1 MSKDNV
7 LKEGT
12 VRRFMTLAGTGVLA
26 SDFLTEEASI
36 VKEQEEEME
45 AGEEGG
51 EEFADLE
58 MEDPAMEDPA
68 MEDPAMDEPEMD
80 EPEEEG
86 GIEDAVRAMVDAI
99 AGVASDFGVDVE
111 VGEEEPTELEVGD
124 MPGEEEMGPEE
135 EGEMTGELGPP
146 EEGGEEGGEEELALQ
161 EINYIDEDHILNEVF
176 HRVKNRLA
184 KEKRVDDM
192 ASQLAE
198 KISRRLDKKH

>member
-68 MEDPAMDEPEMD
+68 MDEPEMD

-86 GIEDAVRAMVDAI
+86 GIEDAVRAKVDAI

-111 VGEEEPTELEVGD
+111 V
-124 MPGEEEMGPEE
+124 
-135 EGEMTGELGPP
+135 
-146 EEGGEEGGEEELALQ
+146 
-161 EINYIDEDHILNEVF
+161 
-176 HRVKNRLA
+176 A
-184 KEKRVDDM
+184 KK
-192 ASQLAE
+192 
-198 KISRRLDKKH
+198 SRPN

>member
-12 VRRFMTLAGTGVLA
+12 VRRFMTLAGTSVLA

-45 AGEEGG
+45 VGEEAG
-51 EEFADLE
+51 EEFADVE
-58 MEDPAMEDPA
+58 MDE
-68 MEDPAMDEPEMD
+68 PAMDDPDME

-86 GIEDAVRAMVDAI
+86 NIEDAVRAMVDAI

-111 VGEEEPTELEVGD
+111 VGEEEPTELEVGE
-124 MPGEEEMGPEE
+124 MPGEEEMGPE

-146 EEGGEEGGEEELALQ
+146 EEGGEGGGEEELALQ
-161 EINYIDEDHILNEVF
+161 EIDYIDEDHILNEVF
-176 HRVKNRLA
+176 HRVKSRLA
-184 KEKRVDDM
+184 KEKRVDNM

-198 KISRRLDKKH
+198 KISRRLNK

>member
-12 VRRFMTLAGTGVLA
+12 VRRFMTLAGTSVLA

-45 AGEEGG
+45 VGEEGG
-51 EEFADLE
+51 EEFADVE
-58 MEDPAMEDPA
+58 MDE
-68 MEDPAMDEPEMD
+68 PAMDDPDMEEPAMD
-80 EPEEEG
+80 DPDMEEPEEEG
-86 GIEDAVRAMVDAI
+86 NIEDAVRAMVDAI

-111 VGEEEPTELEVGD
+111 VGEEEPTELEVGE
-124 MPGEEEMGPEE
+124 MPGEEEMGPE

-146 EEGGEEGGEEELALQ
+146 EEGGEGGGEEELALQ
-161 EINYIDEDHILNEVF
+161 EIDYIDEDHILNEVF
-176 HRVKNRLA
+176 RRVKSRLA
-184 KEKRVDDM
+184 KEKRVDNM

-198 KISRRLDKKH
+198 KISRRLNK

>member
-45 AGEEGG
+45 AGG

-111 VGEEEPTELEVGD
+111 VGEEETLSDGDYLPAWAFVEWVNHPRLSTYQPQWDLEVVS
-124 MPGEEEMGPEE
+124 E
-135 EGEMTGELGPP
+135 
-146 EEGGEEGGEEELALQ
+146 
-161 EINYIDEDHILNEVF
+161 
-176 HRVKNRLA
+176 
-184 KEKRVDDM
+184 
-192 ASQLAE
+192 
-198 KISRRLDKKH
+198 SR